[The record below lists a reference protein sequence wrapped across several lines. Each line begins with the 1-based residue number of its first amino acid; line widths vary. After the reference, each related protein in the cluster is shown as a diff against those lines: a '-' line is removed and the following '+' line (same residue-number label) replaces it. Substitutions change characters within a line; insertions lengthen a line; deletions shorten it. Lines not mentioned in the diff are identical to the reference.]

1 MKVKYTKIF
10 NRKNK
15 LRKDGTA
22 LIQIRAYLNGENKYF
37 STKIYVTP
45 RQWDVKNKQ
54 VIKHSSQREL
64 NNQIRLQIQEMEV
77 FELKTSGR
85 QNGKFHLPQLENYQV
100 ISAFKSF
107 TDFFEKELYNENV
120 KESTRQTY
128 ITTLSKFK
136 SFKKVIFFQDLNYN
150 LIRNFDL
157 FLQKSVKGTNTRAK
171 YHKIVK
177 KFINLSIKLDLLDI
191 NSNPYKRF
199 EVKREQ
205 TTRTFLVER
214 ELAKI
219 EALEISEFEISLQNI
234 KDLFLF
240 SCYTGLRY
248 SDVSR
253 VAKCHIITT
262 DKGYQLDM
270 ISQKTSKRILLPL
283 YNLFPVKGKLSKPEQ
298 LIKKYLLKHKEEAFD
313 NHAFYDDMA
322 FFRELT
328 EQHVNRELKNIGTLA
343 GIEKSL
349 TTHVGRHTFGTSLAT
364 KVKLPV
370 LQKMMQHSKLKET
383 MIYVHLSNEMIE
395 NALENVKW

>member
-1 MKVKYTKIF
+1 MKVRYTKVF
-10 NRKNK
+10 NRKKK
-15 LRKDGTA
+15 LSKDGTA

-37 STKIYVTP
+37 STKIYVQP
-45 RQWDVKNKQ
+45 KQWDGKNKQ
-54 VIKHSSQREL
+54 IVKHSQQSHL

-85 QNGKFHLPQLENYQV
+85 QDGKFYLPQLENYQV

-107 TDFFEKELYNENV
+107 TDFFEKELYNEDV

-128 ITTLSKFK
+128 LTTLSKFK
-136 SFKKVIFFQDLNYN
+136 SFKKTVFFEDLSYN

-157 FLQKSVKGTNTRAK
+157 FLQQSVKGVNTRAK
-171 YHKIVK
+171 YHKIIK
-177 KFINLSIKLDLLDI
+177 KFINLSIKMDLLNI

-199 EVKREQ
+199 QVKREQ
-205 TTRTFLVER
+205 TTRTFLTEK
-214 ELAKI
+214 ELARI
-219 EALEISEFEISLQNI
+219 ELLEFNEFEFTLQNI
-234 KDLFLF
+234 RDLFLF

-253 VAKCHIITT
+253 VAKCHIIES

-270 ISQKTSKRILLPL
+270 ISQKTGKRILLPL
-283 YNLFPVKGKLSKPEQ
+283 YSLFQVKEGRSKPEE
-298 LIKKYLLKHKEEAFD
+298 LVKKCLSRHEEMF
-313 NHAFYDDMA
+313 NNQAFYDDMA

-328 EQHVNRELKNIGTLA
+328 EQHVNRELKIIGTLA

-383 MIYVHLSNEMIE
+383 MIYVHLSNEMVE

>member
-1 MKVKYTKIF
+1 MRVKYTLVF
-10 NRKNK
+10 NRKKK

-22 LIQIRAYLNGENKYF
+22 LIQIRAYLSGENKYF
-37 STKIYVTP
+37 STGIYVLP
-45 RQWDVKNKQ
+45 KQWDVKNKQ
-54 VIKHSSQREL
+54 ISKHPQQSQL
-64 NNQIRLQIQEMEV
+64 NNQIRLQLNEMEV
-77 FELKTSGR
+77 FELKTAG
-85 QNGKFHLPQLENYQV
+85 QQKGKFYLPQLENYQLV
-100 ISAFKSF
+100 SAFKSF
-107 TDFFEKELYNENV
+107 TDFFETELFKESV

-136 SFKKVIFFQDLNYN
+136 SFKKIVFFEDLTYN

-157 FLQKSVKGTNTRAK
+157 FLQKSVKGVNTRAK

-177 KFINLSIKLDLLDI
+177 KFINLSIKMDLLDI

-205 TTRTFLVER
+205 TTRTFLVKR
-214 ELAKI
+214 ELVKI
-219 EALEISEFEISLQNI
+219 EALEFNEFEISLQNI

-262 DKGYQLDM
+262 EKGYQLDM
-270 ISQKTSKRILLPL
+270 ISQKTGKRILLPL
-283 YNLFPVKGKLSKPEQ
+283 YNLFPTEGKLSKPEQ
-298 LIKKYLLKHKEEAFD
+298 LIRKYLLKHKEEFD
-313 NHAFYDDMA
+313 NHAFYDDVA
-322 FFRELT
+322 FFQKLT
-328 EQHVNRELKNIGTLA
+328 EQHVNRELKVIGTLA

-383 MIYVHLSNEMIE
+383 MIYVHLSNEMVE
-395 NALENVKW
+395 NALENIKW